1 MDISTKLVK
10 EFGCLFSSFIGSN
23 INKCIN
29 EGTYVDAFKKA
40 EIRLIYKKDGR
51 TENQTIGPLVSFPM
65 FQKFMKDVCMIK
77 FIFILIKYF
86 QDISAVFVKVLAHSI
101 SF

>member
-40 EIRLIYKKDGR
+40 EISTNL
-51 TENQTIGPLVSFPM
+51 
-65 FQKFMKDVCMIK
+65 QKRWKNRKIK
-77 FIFILIKYF
+77 L
-86 QDISAVFVKVLAHSI
+86 
-101 SF
+101 

>member
-10 EFGCLFSSFIGSN
+10 EFGCLFSSFIGSS

-40 EIRLIYKKDGR
+40 EIRPIYKKDGG
-51 TENQTIGPLVSFPM
+51 TEKSNYRPISVHSNVSKIYERCLYD
-65 FQKFMKDVCMIK
+65 QNYS
-77 FIFILIKYF
+77 YF
-86 QDISAVFVKVLAHSI
+86 DKTFSRYQCGFRKGFSI
-101 SF
+101 SFSL

>member
-1 MDISTKLVK
+1 MDIPTKLVK
-10 EFGCLFSSFIGSN
+10 EFGCWFLSFVASN

-40 EIRLIYKKDGR
+40 KIRPVYKKDGKTEKSDYR
-51 TENQTIGPLVSFPM
+51 TISFLSNVS
-65 FQKFMKDVCMIK
+65 KFMKDACMIR
-77 FIFILIKYF
+77 FILILIKYL
-86 QDISAVFVKVLAHSI
+86 QGISADFVKVLAHSI

>member
-40 EIRLIYKKDGR
+40 EIRPIYKKDGR
-51 TENQTIGPLVSFPM
+51 TEKSNYRLVSLLPNVSNFYERCLYDQICSY
-65 FQKFMKDVCMIK
+65 FDK
-77 FIFILIKYF
+77 IFSRYR
-86 QDISAVFVKVLAHSI
+86 
-101 SF
+101 